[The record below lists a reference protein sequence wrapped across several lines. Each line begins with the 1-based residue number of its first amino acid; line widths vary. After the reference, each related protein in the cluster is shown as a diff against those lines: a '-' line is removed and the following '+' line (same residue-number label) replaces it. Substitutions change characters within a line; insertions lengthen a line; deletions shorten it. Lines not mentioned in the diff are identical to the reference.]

1 MSYVVNLNKD
11 EIDKINIEF
20 KRIETRKAAMSVYVF
35 IKNIQNKTTGYLD
48 YSLNY
53 VFKYIYKN
61 DKFFLSLPNFRKICD
76 KLVNCG
82 LLTFIRKGEKP
93 KFYGTVIF
101 KGIKREK
108 GEVKRKKKEL
118 VKENKELSEEI
129 ERLKRENENL
139 KRENSVLKGEK
150 INKENNNNDDYRI
163 ENIELKDCIE
173 EHHKKEEV
181 TLIEY
186 NKVPMEER
194 EVMELAKKLLK
205 GEKIKNDT
213 PIYMSV
219 INSLTNKLNTGDIHS
234 QGAINYIWTVIR
246 EKLLN
251 ESSINRK
258 VKKKRVDYKHKPKLR
273 FDNFEGRKI
282 PTKDEYKDLEWGLLG
297 WNDEVI

>member
-93 KFYGTVIF
+93 KFYGTSIF

-108 GEVKRKKKEL
+108 GEIKRKKKEL
-118 VKENKELSEEI
+118 VEENKDLLDEI

-139 KRENSVLKGEK
+139 KRENSVLKGEE
-150 INKENNNNDDYRI
+150 INKENNAHDEDRI

-173 EHHKKEEV
+173 EHKKKEED
-181 TLIEY
+181 TFIDY
-186 NKVPMEER
+186 DKVPMEER

-205 GEKIKNDT
+205 GEKIKNNT
-213 PIYMSV
+213 PVYMSV
-219 INSLTNKLNTGDIHS
+219 INSLTKKVNTGYIHS
-234 QGAINYIWTVIR
+234 QGAINYICTVIR
-246 EKLLN
+246 EKKIN
-251 ESSINRK
+251 ENNINRK
-258 VKKKRVDYKHKPKLR
+258 LRNKRLCYKYKPKLR
-273 FDNFEGRKI
+273 FDNFKGR
-282 PTKDEYKDLEWGLLG
+282 DYDWDDLEKKLLG
-297 WNDEVI
+297 WD